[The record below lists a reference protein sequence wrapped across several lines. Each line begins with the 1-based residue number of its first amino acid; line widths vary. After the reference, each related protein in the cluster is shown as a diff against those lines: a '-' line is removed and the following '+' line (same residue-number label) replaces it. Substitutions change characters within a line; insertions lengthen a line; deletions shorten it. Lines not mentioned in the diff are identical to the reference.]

1 MLSNSATTTYR
12 RFDNRPFLV
21 LDWMTTGVVLS
32 EVSTC
37 GGQAKVS
44 RSCYEPWPAG
54 LDPFTAPEAT
64 GQFLKS
70 VCNAGR
76 FPTSAVAVS
85 VPRRDVSFKL
95 MELPNVSDNELGPM
109 LSLQIESRAQANS
122 QPVAWD
128 ILPHVVPQSVTNRHV
143 TLITVSTSVI
153 QAIQQSAA
161 SAGWSHLVITSGD
174 LLIPC
179 VNSQKSQEWT
189 LYIQA
194 NRAKL
199 ELLLCHNGLPV
210 AGQATAMPTQSQDGH
225 VLSSLNASA
234 LQSTAARLMAS
245 CPPEWKAADSSV
257 SVIACGTFAEE
268 VVRVLG
274 DAGINVS
281 LLSSDE
287 RSLRVLG
294 VAQSLMKQS
303 AESRSTPSCR
313 IDFLRPRSADPRTA
327 ARKRRG
333 IRLTLIASAIVGCG
347 IMAIWSEYRSLQQ
360 QLAEVDTQRQ
370 QMQQYVDRGKDVVG
384 QWEYVSRWQR
394 DTLAVNQ
401 EIAALTEVL
410 PSRERLILT
419 RLQLENPVDAEN
431 GMLRVDGLCEDVE
444 DVLTMNAAI
453 LEKSDH
459 YDLRPQG
466 IEPASA
472 DSDFP
477 SRFRIE
483 AELKD
488 RGKSTIT
495 EESR

>member
-1 MLSNSATTTYR
+1 MLNPSASSTYR
-12 RFDNRPFLV
+12 RFSNRPFLV
-21 LDWMTTGVVLS
+21 VDWMTTGVVLS
-32 EVSTC
+32 EVSTS
-37 GGQAKVS
+37 GGQVRIL

-54 LDPFTAPEAT
+54 LEPFSAPDAA
-64 GQFLKS
+64 GQFLTS
-70 VCNAGR
+70 VCNAGN
-76 FPTSAVAVS
+76 FPTAAVAVS

-95 MELPNVSDNELGPM
+95 MELPNVSDDELGPM

-128 ILPHVVPQSVTNRHV
+128 ILPHQVAQSATNRHV
-143 TLITVSTSVI
+143 TLVTVSTPVI
-153 QAIQQSAA
+153 QAIQQA
-161 SAGWSHLVITSGD
+161 SATAGWNHLVITSGD

-179 VNSQKSQEWT
+179 VDAETTHEWT

-210 AGQATAMPTQSQDGH
+210 AGQAMAMPTQSQDGH
-225 VLSSLNASA
+225 VLSSLNATA

-257 SVIACGTFAEE
+257 SVIACGAFAEE
-268 VVRVLG
+268 IVKVLG
-274 DAGINVS
+274 NAGIDA
-281 LLSSDE
+281 LLLPSDE

-294 VAQSLMKQS
+294 VARSLMKQP
-303 AESRSTPSCR
+303 AESRSKPQCR

-327 ARKRRG
+327 ASKRRG
-333 IRLTLIASAIVGCG
+333 IRLTLVASAIVGCG
-347 IMAIWSEYRSLQQ
+347 LLAVWSEYTSLQK
-360 QLAEVDTQRQ
+360 QLTEVETQRQ

-394 DTLAVNQ
+394 ETLAANQ
-401 EIAALTEVL
+401 EIAALAEVL

-419 RLQLENPVDAEN
+419 RLQLENLVDAKN
-431 GMLRVDGLCEDVE
+431 GVLRVDGLCEDVE
-444 DVLTMNAAI
+444 DVLTMNSTI

-488 RGKSTIT
+488 RSKTANT

>member
-1 MLSNSATTTYR
+1 MLNPSASNTYR
-12 RFDNRPFLV
+12 RFSSRPFLV
-21 LDWMTTGVVLS
+21 VDWMTTGVVLS
-32 EVSTC
+32 EVSTNS
-37 GGQAKVS
+37 GQVRIL

-54 LDPFTAPEAT
+54 LEPFTAPEAT

-85 VPRRDVSFKL
+85 VPRRDASFKL
-95 MELPNVSDNELGPM
+95 MELPNVSNDELGPM

-128 ILPHVVPQSVTNRHV
+128 ILPHPVPQSATNRHV
-143 TLITVSTSVI
+143 TLVTVSVPVI
-153 QAIQQSAA
+153 QAIQRA
-161 SAGWSHLVITSGD
+161 SATAGWNHLVITSGD

-179 VNSQKSQEWT
+179 VDAETTHEWA

-210 AGQATAMPTQSQDGH
+210 AGQATAMPTPSQNGH

-245 CPPEWKAADSSV
+245 CPPEWKTADSSI

-268 VVRVLG
+268 IVKVLA
-274 DAGINVS
+274 DADINVS

-287 RSLRVLG
+287 RSLRALG
-294 VAQSLMKQS
+294 VARSLMKQS
-303 AESRSTPSCR
+303 NESRNAAACR

-347 IMAIWSEYRSLQQ
+347 LMAVWSEYISLHK
-360 QLAEVDTQRQ
+360 QLTEVETQRQ
-370 QMQQYVDRGKDVVG
+370 QMQQYVDRGEDVVG

-394 DTLAVNQ
+394 ESLAANQ
-401 EIAALTEVL
+401 EIAALAEVL

-419 RLQLENPVDAEN
+419 RLQLENLVDAEN

-444 DVLTMNAAI
+444 DVLTMNSAI

-488 RGKSTIT
+488 RSKTANT

>member
-1 MLSNSATTTYR
+1 MLSTSASTTYR
-12 RFDNRPFLV
+12 RFGNRPFLV
-21 LDWMTTGVVLS
+21 VDWMTTGVVLS
-32 EVSTC
+32 EVSTN
-37 GGQAKVS
+37 GGEFRIL

-54 LDPFTAPEAT
+54 LEPFTAPEAA

-70 VCNAGR
+70 VCNAGH

-95 MELPNVSDNELGPM
+95 LELPNVSNDELGPM

-128 ILPHVVPQSVTNRHV
+128 ILPHQTPQAATNRYV
-143 TLITVSTSVI
+143 TLITVSTTVI
-153 QAIQQSAA
+153 LAIQKA
-161 SAGWSHLVITSGD
+161 SATAGWNHLVITSGD

-179 VNSQKSQEWT
+179 VNSEKSQEWT

-210 AGQATAMPTQSQDGH
+210 AGQAMAMPTQSQDGH
-225 VLSSLNASA
+225 VLSSLNATA

-268 VVRVLG
+268 IVKILG

-281 LLSSDE
+281 LLASDE

-294 VAQSLMKQS
+294 VARSLLKQP
-303 AESRSTPSCR
+303 AESKSKSACR

-333 IRLTLIASAIVGCG
+333 IRLTLVASAIVGCG
-347 IMAIWSEYRSLQQ
+347 LLAVWSEYTSLQK
-360 QLAEVDTQRQ
+360 QLADVETQRQ

-394 DTLAVNQ
+394 ESLAANQ
-401 EIAALTEVL
+401 EIAALAEVL

-419 RLQLENPVDAEN
+419 RLQLENLVDAEN

-444 DVLTMNAAI
+444 DVLTMNSAI

-483 AELKD
+483 AELK
-488 RGKSTIT
+488 RRSKTAIT

>member
-21 LDWMTTGVVLS
+21 VDWMTTGVVLS

-54 LDPFTAPEAT
+54 LDPFTASEAT

-210 AGQATAMPTQSQDGH
+210 AGQAMAMPTQSQDGH

-472 DSDFP
+472 ESDFP

>member
-21 LDWMTTGVVLS
+21 VDWMTTGVVLS

-54 LDPFTAPEAT
+54 LDPFTTPEAT

-95 MELPNVSDNELGPM
+95 MELPNVTDNELGPM

-128 ILPHVVPQSVTNRHV
+128 ILPHQVQQSATNRHV
-143 TLITVSTSVI
+143 TLVTVSTPVI
-153 QAIQQSAA
+153 QAVQQASAT
-161 SAGWSHLVITSGD
+161 AGWSHLVITSGD

-179 VNSQKSQEWT
+179 VDAKTTPEWT

-210 AGQATAMPTQSQDGH
+210 AGQAMAMPTQSQDGH

-245 CPPEWKAADSSV
+245 CPPEWKVAESSV
-257 SVIACGTFAEE
+257 SVIACGVFAEE
-268 VVRVLG
+268 IVKILG
-274 DAGINVS
+274 AAGINAS

-294 VAQSLMKQS
+294 VARSLMKQP
-303 AESRSTPSCR
+303 AESRSTLSCR

-333 IRLTLIASAIVGCG
+333 IRLTLVASAIVGCG
-347 IMAIWSEYRSLQQ
+347 LMAVWSEYTSLQK
-360 QLAEVDTQRQ
+360 QLGDVETQRQ

-394 DTLAVNQ
+394 ESLAANQ
-401 EIAALTEVL
+401 EIAALAEVL

-419 RLQLENPVDAEN
+419 RLQLENLVDAEN

-444 DVLTMNAAI
+444 DVLTMNSAI

-488 RGKSTIT
+488 RSKTAIT

>member
-453 LEKSDH
+453 LEKS
-459 YDLRPQG
+459 
-466 IEPASA
+466 
-472 DSDFP
+472 
-477 SRFRIE
+477 
-483 AELKD
+483 
-488 RGKSTIT
+488 
-495 EESR
+495 

>member
-1 MLSNSATTTYR
+1 MLSTSASTSYR
-12 RFDNRPFLV
+12 RFGSRPFLV
-21 LDWMTTGVVLS
+21 VDWMTTGVVLS
-32 EVSTC
+32 EVSTS
-37 GGQAKVS
+37 GGQVRIL
-44 RSCYEPWPAG
+44 RSCYKPWPTG
-54 LDPFTAPEAT
+54 LEPFTAPEAA

-70 VCNAGR
+70 ICNAGR
-76 FPTSAVAVS
+76 FPTAAVAIS

-95 MELPNVSDNELGPM
+95 MELPNVSDDELGPM

-128 ILPHVVPQSVTNRHV
+128 ILPHHVPQSATNRHV
-143 TLITVSTSVI
+143 TLVTVSTPVI
-153 QAIQQSAA
+153 KAIRQA
-161 SAGWSHLVITSGD
+161 SATAGWNHLVITSGD
-174 LLIPC
+174 LLIPR
-179 VNSQKSQEWT
+179 VDAETAHEWT

-210 AGQATAMPTQSQDGH
+210 AGQATAMPTQSQDGD
-225 VLSSLNASA
+225 VLSSINAMA

-245 CPPEWKAADSSV
+245 CPPAWKTTDSSV
-257 SVIACGTFAEE
+257 SVIACGAFAEE
-268 VVRVLG
+268 IAKVLSA
-274 DAGINVS
+274 AGINVS

-294 VAQSLMKQS
+294 VAKSLMKQS
-303 AESRSTPSCR
+303 AESRSTPACR

-333 IRLTLIASAIVGCG
+333 IRLTLIASAIVSCG
-347 IMAIWSEYRSLQQ
+347 LMVVWSEYTSLQK
-360 QLAEVDTQRQ
+360 QLADVETQRQ
-370 QMQQYVDRGKDVVG
+370 QMQQYVDRGRDVVG

-394 DTLAVNQ
+394 DTLAMNQ
-401 EIAALTEVL
+401 EIAALKTVL

-431 GMLRVDGLCEDVE
+431 SMLRVDGLCEDVE

-483 AELKD
+483 AQLKG
-488 RGKSTIT
+488 RGRSTIT
-495 EESR
+495 KESR

>member
-1 MLSNSATTTYR
+1 MLTPSASSAYR
-12 RFDNRPFLV
+12 RFSNRPFLV
-21 LDWMTTGVVLS
+21 VDWMTTGVVLS
-32 EVSTC
+32 EVSTSS
-37 GGQAKVS
+37 GQVRIL

-54 LDPFTAPEAT
+54 LEPFTSPEAT

-70 VCNAGR
+70 VCNAGH

-95 MELPNVSDNELGPM
+95 MELPNVSDNELGPV

-128 ILPHVVPQSVTNRHV
+128 ILPHQVPQAATNRHV
-143 TLITVSTSVI
+143 TLVTVSTPVI
-153 QAIQQSAA
+153 QAIQKA
-161 SAGWSHLVITSGD
+161 SATAGWNHLVITSGD

-179 VNSQKSQEWT
+179 VDAETIHEWT

-199 ELLLCHNGLPV
+199 ELLLCHNGFPV
-210 AGQATAMPTQSQDGH
+210 AGQATAMPTQSQDGNM
-225 VLSSLNASA
+225 LSSINAA
-234 LQSTAARLMAS
+234 AVQSMAARLMAS

-268 VVRVLG
+268 IVKILG
-274 DAGINVS
+274 DADINVS
-281 LLSSDE
+281 LLKSDE

-294 VAQSLMKQS
+294 VARSLMKQP
-303 AESRSTPSCR
+303 AESRSTPQCR

-333 IRLTLIASAIVGCG
+333 IRLTLAASAIVGCG
-347 IMAIWSEYRSLQQ
+347 LMVVWSEYTSLQN
-360 QLAEVDTQRQ
+360 QLTEVETQRQ

-384 QWEYVSRWQR
+384 QWEYVSRWQHES
-394 DTLAVNQ
+394 LAANQ
-401 EIAALTEVL
+401 EIAALAEVL

-419 RLQLENPVDAEN
+419 RLQLENLVDAKN

-444 DVLTMNAAI
+444 DVLTMNSAI

-488 RGKSTIT
+488 RSKTANT

>member
-21 LDWMTTGVVLS
+21 VDWMTTGVVLS

-179 VNSQKSQEWT
+179 VNSEKSQEWT

-210 AGQATAMPTQSQDGH
+210 AGHAMAMPTQSQDGH
-225 VLSSLNASA
+225 VLSSLNAAA

-257 SVIACGTFAEE
+257 SVIACGAFAEE
-268 VVRVLG
+268 IVTVLG
-274 DAGINVS
+274 DAGIKVS

-444 DVLTMNAAI
+444 DVLTMNSAI

-459 YDLRPQG
+459 YDLRPQS

-488 RGKSTIT
+488 RSKTATT